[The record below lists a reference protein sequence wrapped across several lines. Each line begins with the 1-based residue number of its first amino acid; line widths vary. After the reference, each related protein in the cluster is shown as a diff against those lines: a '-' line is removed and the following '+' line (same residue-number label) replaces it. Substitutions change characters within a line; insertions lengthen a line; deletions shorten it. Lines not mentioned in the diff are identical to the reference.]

1 MKGQRGEEKGLTL
14 RDHITPE
21 DWGKIAGLEKFE
33 ETEEDKSIVES
44 CGVITSSS
52 GGWLPPLRELDLP
65 EIPPSPSGP
74 RFRDK
79 FREMEV
85 RRIARKKKSL
95 KEKPNKTRC
104 SLLLSGTRLNV
115 WP

>member
-1 MKGQRGEEKGLTL
+1 LVVIFHLKGQRGEGKGLTL

-44 CGVITSSS
+44 CRVLTYSS
-52 GGWLPPLRELDLP
+52 GGWLPPLRELYLP

-74 RFRDK
+74 
-79 FREMEV
+79 
-85 RRIARKKKSL
+85 S
-95 KEKPNKTRC
+95 
-104 SLLLSGTRLNV
+104 
-115 WP
+115 

>member
-1 MKGQRGEEKGLTL
+1 LFISFHFFALVVLFHLKGPRGEGKGLTL
-14 RDHITPE
+14 RDHITQE

-44 CGVITSSS
+44 CRVITSSS
-52 GGWLPPLRELDLP
+52 GGWLPPLRELYLP

-79 FREMEV
+79 FREMEEMMHSKFAELQE
-85 RRIARKKKSL
+85 IKN
-95 KEKPNKTRC
+95 P
-104 SLLLSGTRLNV
+104 
-115 WP
+115 

>member
-1 MKGQRGEEKGLTL
+1 LVVLFHLKGQRGEGKGLTL

-65 EIPPSPSGP
+65 EIPLALFYVVLVGLDSAISSE
-74 RFRDK
+74 K
-79 FREMEV
+79 W
-85 RRIARKKKSL
+85 RK
-95 KEKPNKTRC
+95 
-104 SLLLSGTRLNV
+104 
-115 WP
+115 